1 MTNQEALI
9 IKKLDQLYEKHY
21 KSSFNSVCCKCGKS
35 VCLEI
40 HKTSGG
46 YGING
51 GSIFLTDDRWFVECI
66 SCYNNEKSFTNK
78 LKVV

>member
-9 IKKLDQLYEKHY
+9 IKKLDQLYEKHNT
-21 KSSFNSVCCKCGKS
+21 SGSMVLNNVCCDCGES

-51 GSIFLTDDRWFVECI
+51 GSVSVTDDRLLVSCI
-66 SCYNNEKSFTNK
+66 YCMGNEKGFT
-78 LKVV
+78 